1 MGPRTNPCLCTIF
14 FHELTMS
21 GLLFEIP
28 QMCCAPYFRYI
39 ASRSKVIYRMEVII
53 AQSRLYLH
61 SACSFLGI
69 YYCAT
74 SQCYHS
80 GGVALD
86 READQHINVGKLE

>member
-1 MGPRTNPCLCTIF
+1 
-14 FHELTMS
+14 MS

-28 QMCCAPYFRYI
+28 QMCRAPYFRPN

-53 AQSRLYLH
+53 AQFRLYSQ

-80 GGVALD
+80 GGVTLD
-86 READQHINVGKLE
+86 READQHISVGKLK